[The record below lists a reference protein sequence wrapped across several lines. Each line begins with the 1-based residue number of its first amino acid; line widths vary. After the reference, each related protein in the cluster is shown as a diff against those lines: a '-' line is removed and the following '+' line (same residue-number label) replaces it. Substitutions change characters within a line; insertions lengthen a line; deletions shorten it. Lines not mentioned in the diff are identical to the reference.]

1 MESEEWIPGLSLDTK
16 DALEFANRRAASY
29 AGANAR
35 LWHYTVTHK
44 RVAIRVRHEGATA
57 GFLVFINPKTI
68 CMPTHWRMVKPA
80 IRRKDMDT
88 FIFTDDNVQIEF
100 DALVY
105 TDEYEYPDLLTRI
118 RWTLTE
124 FFGRSR

>member
-1 MESEEWIPGLSLDTK
+1 
-16 DALEFANRRAASY
+16 
-29 AGANAR
+29 
-35 LWHYTVTHK
+35 
-44 RVAIRVRHEGATA
+44 
-57 GFLVFINPKTI
+57 
-68 CMPTHWRMVKPA
+68 MVKPA